1 MTDKG
6 RTILFLC
13 KDPGA
18 AEALAPVIE
27 SMGHLSDFKVET
39 VAHPVSKYVYD
50 RRNIPSIL
58 LDDLNYKDSPREC
71 LTELLIKKRPDLI
84 ILGTS
89 VPFPDEPVT
98 PEQYITGL
106 AREQSIPSMCILD
119 FWGKYIERFSDDGL
133 HIQHSFLP
141 DTICALDLICR
152 DDLIRLGVR
161 EDRILVTNNP
171 YYDSVVNFDGNS
183 LPSKDIKKDRT
194 NILFVS
200 QPLAEREG
208 EELYRYTQQQLFEQ
222 MIKEINKLDIRPPQ
236 HIILWIHP
244 KEKSISWEE
253 YLKELLPSVSV
264 AISQDRGASILAHID
279 LLVTSHSTVVYEA
292 LYHGVPCLS
301 LQFGNEKADQLITN
315 KLGLSEPVYS
325 REALKNAFSKL
336 DLVNWRKS
344 IGLKK
349 GEMISKGI
357 FFSDGKATERV
368 ITAALERFTSRN

>member
-1 MTDKG
+1 MSKQHY
-6 RTILFLC
+6 RILFFC

-39 VAHPVSKYVYD
+39 VSHPVSRYVYD
-50 RRNIPSIL
+50 RRNILSIL
-58 LDDLNYKDSPREC
+58 LEDLNYKDSPREC
-71 LTELLIKKRPDLI
+71 LTALLNEKRPDLI

-98 PEQYITGL
+98 PEQYLTGL

-119 FWGKYIERFSDDGL
+119 FWGKYIERFSEDGL
-133 HIQHSFLP
+133 NIQPSYLP
-141 DTICALDLICR
+141 DTICALDLTCR
-152 DDLIRLGVR
+152 DDLIRLGVQ
-161 EDRILVTNNP
+161 EDRIQVTNNP
-171 YYDSVVNFDGNS
+171 YYDSIVNSAGHS
-183 LPSKDIKKDRT
+183 VPSKDIKKGRT

-200 QPLAEREG
+200 QPIAEREG
-208 EELYRYTQQQLFEQ
+208 EELYGYTQHQLFEQ
-222 MIKEINKLDIRPPQ
+222 MLEEMNKLDIVLPW

-244 KEKSISWEE
+244 KEKKESWEE
-253 YLKELLPSVSV
+253 YLKELPPSVSV
-264 AISQDRGASILAHID
+264 AITQDRGAAVLAHID

-315 KLGLSEPVYS
+315 KLGLSVPVYS

-336 DLVNWRKS
+336 DLANWRKS

-368 ITAALERFTSRN
+368 IAVALERFTSRD